1 MRLFSRCTAALIL
14 STSLIPATSAI
25 SGETTYKAVCMACH
39 ATGVSGSPKLGDR
52 QAWSARIAEGQSVL
66 TAHAYVG
73 LGAMPPKGGKPDL
86 SLEDFA
92 STVVFMANQA
102 GAQWRNPDAKQLQ
115 AMRTEITKREKEL
128 AAQRTKK

>member
-1 MRLFSRCTAALIL
+1 MHVLFRPIAALFAVA
-14 STSLIPATSAI
+14 SLHPALAA
-25 SGETTYKAVCMACH
+25 SGESTYKAVCVACH
-39 ATGVSGSPKLGDR
+39 ATGVSGSPKLGDQ

-92 STVVFMANQA
+92 AAVVFMANQA
-102 GAQWRNPDAKQLQ
+102 GAKWRDPDAKQIQ
-115 AMRTEITKREKEL
+115 AIRGEIVKREKEL
-128 AAQRTKK
+128 AAQRAKK